1 MSADAFATLGLPRF
15 AGLAEVEIQAAYFS
29 RSKEEGQDQ
38 ELLNAAFQTLSA
50 PEKRLKH
57 LLELAGPP
65 EAKAWRAVVMP
76 EELMRLFSKVGAL
89 KADSESLL
97 KRRAAA
103 GSALSK
109 ALLEPQ
115 VLKLREVGEDVAA
128 LLAGELEQLSAC
140 FPTLDQAV
148 AEGADDAWVR
158 IAACQAHFSYLTKWQ
173 AQVRELLMGL
183 M

>member
-1 MSADAFATLGLPRF
+1 MSADAFATLGLPRR
-15 AGLAEVEIQAAYFS
+15 AALAETEIQTAYFS
-29 RSKEEGQDQ
+29 RSKEAGQDQ
-38 ELLNAAFQTLSA
+38 ESLNAAFQTLIA

-57 LLELAGPP
+57 LLELAAPP

-76 EELMRLFSKVGAL
+76 EELMRLFSKVGTL
-89 KADSESLL
+89 KAESESLL

-109 ALLEPQ
+109 ALMEPL
-115 VLKLREVGEDVAA
+115 VLKLRETGEEVAA
-128 LLAGELEQLSAC
+128 QLAGELEQLAAG
-140 FPTLDQAV
+140 FAALDQAV
-148 AEGADDAWVR
+148 EEGADDAWNRV
-158 IAACQAHFSYLTKWQ
+158 AACQAHLAYLTKWQ